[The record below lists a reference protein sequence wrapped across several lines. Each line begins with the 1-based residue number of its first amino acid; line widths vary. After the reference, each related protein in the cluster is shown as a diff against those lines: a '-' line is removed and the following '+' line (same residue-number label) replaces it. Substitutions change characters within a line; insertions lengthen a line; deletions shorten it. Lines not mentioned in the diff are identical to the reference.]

1 MLLAAL
7 HRLLHTP
14 LDCRQW
20 DSPLPFHNQARL
32 RLREVAV
39 LHEMAK
45 RMKEAL
51 DHLMKIHHFALV
63 ADRLQHPLVFVSGA
77 VESRAAACSC
87 GKNFRPQVFKR
98 LVWQDC
104 LVQRIERKS
113 VFVILAW
120 GKRYS
125 HERFVCCPKNHLVEK
140 RSLHSPSLTCGRLAR
155 GS

>member
-1 MLLAAL
+1 MFF
-7 HRLLHTP
+7 R
-14 LDCRQW
+14 DVK
-20 DSPLPFHNQARL
+20 
-32 RLREVAV
+32 VAV

-51 DHLMKIHHFALV
+51 DHLMKIHHRALV

-104 LVQRIERKS
+104 LVQPIERKS
-113 VFVILAW
+113 ACVICAW

-140 RSLHSPSLTCGRLAR
+140 RSLHSPSLTCGRLAM